1 MAQFNGAD
9 VDQSESHPFE
19 SFLFD
24 AEAAAIETDGDSASQ
39 RLLQQQPTAEQV
51 IMGEDGAGSQVGSAQ
66 SDSEISVQDYR
77 LNLAKMACMWSAA
90 SFNSYLMLFLNKYL
104 EGSIFLNFGLEGFAG
119 LFGACFASYLYG
131 WLRLRRSFMVSYG
144 ITVTFGG
151 LIFAFESG
159 IFNPR
164 LMYMLGFA
172 HESPYAVESIAS
184 RDYYLAKLIPY
195 LGFITKIGINITWQ
209 NAYLASF
216 SNPTMFPAAKK
227 ATAIGFCNFIA
238 RALTICAPL
247 VAELEKPMPSLYLCT
262 IATVALVVSSTFP
275 TAEQELALLED
286 QPLPEEEEDH
296 DEDE

>member
-1 MAQFNGAD
+1 
-9 VDQSESHPFE
+9 
-19 SFLFD
+19 
-24 AEAAAIETDGDSASQ
+24 
-39 RLLQQQPTAEQV
+39 
-51 IMGEDGAGSQVGSAQ
+51 MGEDGAGSQVGSAQ
-66 SDSEISVQDYR
+66 SDSVMSVTDYR

-104 EGSIFLNFGLEGFAG
+104 EGSIFL
-119 LFGACFASYLYG
+119 
-131 WLRLRRSFMVSYG
+131 
-144 ITVTFGG
+144 
-151 LIFAFESG
+151 IFAFESG

-172 HESPYAVESIAS
+172 HESPHVAESIAS

-195 LGFITKIGINITWQ
+195 LGFMTKIGINITWQ

-262 IATVALVVSSTFP
+262 IATVALIVASTFP
-275 TAEQELALLED
+275 TKEQELALLAG
-286 QPLPEEEEDH
+286 QPLPEEEDDD
-296 DEDE
+296 DEKEQRKLAEVPETGENCPPAK